1 MYELIQLFKL
11 KLSIFPAVLVKMMGP
26 GCVQRSSPEAGAEAP
41 GSCGDAESRVDP
53 AMFLQ
58 QVSAEQKISCKTNG
72 PEL

>member
-1 MYELIQLFKL
+1 
-11 KLSIFPAVLVKMMGP
+11 MMGP